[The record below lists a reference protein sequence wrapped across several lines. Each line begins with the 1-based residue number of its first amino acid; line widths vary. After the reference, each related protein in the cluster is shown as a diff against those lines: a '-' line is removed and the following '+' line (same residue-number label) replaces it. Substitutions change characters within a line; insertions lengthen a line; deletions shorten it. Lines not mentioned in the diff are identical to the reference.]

1 MPSSSRCRKDG
12 KIELLRKVP
21 LFSHCNKKQ
30 LGEIATL
37 ADLIDLPAGTA
48 LIREGAVGR
57 EFMLIVEGAV
67 EVRRKGRKINELG
80 AGDFIGEMAL
90 ISGAPRN
97 ATVTTSQDSSLL
109 VVTDRGFWE
118 LLERAPDLQVSVI
131 KAMGERLQSLDV

>member
-1 MPSSSRCRKDG
+1 MLRKDG
-12 KIELLRKVP
+12 KIELLKQVP
-21 LFSHCNKKQ
+21 LFSHCSKKQ
-30 LGEIATL
+30 LAEIASITT
-37 ADLIDLPAGTA
+37 LIDLPAGTP

-57 EFMLIVEGAV
+57 DFMLIVQGAV
-67 EVRRKGRKINELG
+67 EVTRKSRKLNELG

-97 ATVTTSQDSSLL
+97 ATVTTSENSTFL
-109 VVTDRGFWE
+109 VVTDREFWD